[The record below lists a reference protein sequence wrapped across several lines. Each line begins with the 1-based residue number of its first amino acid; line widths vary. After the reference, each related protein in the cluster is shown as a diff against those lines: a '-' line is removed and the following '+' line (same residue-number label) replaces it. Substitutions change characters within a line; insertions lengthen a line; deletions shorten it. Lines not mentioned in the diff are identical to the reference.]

1 MDFYQVV
8 DQVVELLRHR
18 GRVSYRALQRQFGL
32 DDAYLEDLKAELI
45 VAQRLAVDEHG
56 QVLVWTGGATSTMPL
71 QAVSA
76 TPPDTPL
83 SPEAGHGDSGGIRLY
98 GALHLAL
105 VLLQHEGRLTYRTLM
120 QLCGLDQALMEAVR
134 DELLFK
140 RVARDEHGQGLVWRD
155 EVSAGRASPLATMGA
170 ADRLE
175 TPPVG
180 LPAIVPAHD
189 PTTAMDSTPAAAPSP
204 WAATADDSHPPT
216 SPDVS
221 GTASEAVRRA
231 HEAERRQLTVLFCD
245 LVGSTMLSGQL
256 DPEDLRAVV
265 RAYQETAAVVIQR
278 YEGHIAQYLGD
289 GLLVYFGYPQAHED
303 DAQRAVHTGVE
314 LVEAIGGLNTRL
326 EASYGVQLAVRLGIH
341 TGPVVVGDI
350 GGGGRHEQLALGE
363 TPNIAARL
371 EGLAAPNTVVI
382 SPVTARLVR
391 QTFVL
396 EDLGASALK
405 GVAEPMAVWRVLGP
419 RTPSRHDDEAT
430 PNRTPFL
437 VGRDEELGLLR
448 RRWEQSKEG
457 LGQVVLLSGAAGLG
471 KSSLVAALRAQ
482 VGREGYARLTLR
494 CSPYYTNSA
503 LYPVIEHLQQVLQ
516 FERTDPP
523 ETKLAKLEQGLQTY
537 RLPREEVVPLFG
549 ALLAVPLPAERY
561 PARNVSPQQQRQQT
575 QDALVAWLLEEATR
589 QPVLAVWEDLHWA
602 DPTTLELLGLLVEQ
616 TPTAAML
623 HVLTFRP
630 EFSPPWPTRSHLTP
644 ITLNRLERPQVEA
657 LIAHLADGKALP
669 AEVVAHIVAK
679 TDGVPLYVEELTKM
693 LLASDLLRA
702 EAEHYV
708 LTGPLSTMAIPETLQ
723 DSLMARLDQLTTAKE
738 VAQLGAV
745 LGREFTYDMLRAV
758 SSQDEATVQDGL
770 ARLVAAELLYQR
782 GRPPRARYIFKHALI
797 QDAAYA
803 SLLRSTRQQVHQQ
816 VAQLLE
822 ARFPEI
828 VETQPELVAQHYT
841 AAGCAEQA
849 VPYWQRA
856 GEQASDRS
864 AYLEAISHLTTGIEL
879 LKTLPETPERTQH
892 ALTLHIA
899 LGAALQMAKGQ
910 AAPEVEHAYTQA
922 HALCQQVGETPE
934 LVPVLFGLW
943 RFYVA
948 RPQLHTARELGE
960 TLLRLA
966 QRADD
971 PALAVIA
978 HYALGLTWFC
988 LGALPAARQ
997 HLEEGIARYTPDQRR
1012 APVFRM
1018 GQDPGVG
1025 CRAYAALTLWL
1036 LGYPEQALARLHEAL
1051 ALAHELSHP
1060 FSLAFARCWAAFVSQ
1075 FRRDVPAVH
1084 EQAEAAVALSTEQG
1098 FPHWAA
1104 MGTSLRGW
1112 ALAMQGQGEAGM
1124 AQVRQGIAAW
1134 RATGAAL
1141 LVPYFCTVLA
1151 EVSDHLGHTE
1161 DGLQALAEAH
1171 TLVEQHEER
1180 WWEAEVCRL
1189 RGVLLLRQPGTPQA
1203 EAETWLQRALDVA
1216 RRQEAKSLE
1225 LRAAMS
1231 LSRLWQQQGK
1241 QQEAHDLLAEVYAW
1255 FTEGFDTAD
1264 LQDAKALLES
1274 LGHDR

>member
-1 MDFYQVV
+1 
-8 DQVVELLRHR
+8 
-18 GRVSYRALQRQFGL
+18 
-32 DDAYLEDLKAELI
+32 
-45 VAQRLAVDEHG
+45 
-56 QVLVWTGGATSTMPL
+56 
-71 QAVSA
+71 
-76 TPPDTPL
+76 
-83 SPEAGHGDSGGIRLY
+83 LY
-98 GALHLAL
+98 GALHLAR

-120 QLCGLDQALMEAVR
+120 QLCGLDPALMEAVR

-140 RVARDEHGQGLVWRD
+140 RVARDEHGQGLVWRGKA
-155 EVSAGRASPLATMGA
+155 SAEQAAPLVTMDA

-175 TPPVG
+175 MPAVDPPALVS
-180 LPAIVPAHD
+180 AYD
-189 PTTAMDSTPAAAPSP
+189 PTTTMDSAPAAVPLP
-204 WAATADDSHPPT
+204 GATVVDDSHLST
-216 SPDVS
+216 SPDVL
-221 GTASEAVRRA
+221 GTVSAAGRRA

-245 LVGSTMLSGQL
+245 LVGSTTLSGQL

-265 RAYQETAAVVIQR
+265 RAYQETAAGVIQR

-314 LVEAIGGLNTRL
+314 LVEAIAGLNMRL

-341 TGPVVVGDI
+341 TGPVVIGDI
-350 GGGGRHEQLALGE
+350 GSGGRHEQLALGE

-405 GVAEPMAVWRVLGP
+405 GVAEPLTVWRVLG
-419 RTPSRHDDEAT
+419 RHAPSQHDDEAT
-430 PNRTPFL
+430 PDRTPFL

-457 LGQVVLLSGAAGLG
+457 LGQVVLLSGAAGIG
-471 KSSLVAALRAQ
+471 KSSLMATLRTQ

-516 FERTDPP
+516 FERTDSH
-523 ETKLAKLEQGLQTY
+523 ETKLAKLEQGLQAC
-537 RLPREEVVPLFG
+537 RLPREEVVPLLG
-549 ALLAVPLPAERY
+549 ALLGMPFPTERY
-561 PARNVSPQQQRQQT
+561 PVRNLSPQQQRQQT
-575 QDALVAWLLEEATR
+575 LDALVAWLLEEASR

-602 DPTTLELLGLLVEQ
+602 DPTTIELLGLLVEQ
-616 TPTAAML
+616 APTAAML

-630 EFSPPWPTRSHLTP
+630 EFAPPWPTRSHLTP

-657 LIAHLADGKALP
+657 LIARLAGGKALP
-669 AEVVAHIVAK
+669 AEVVVHIVAK

-702 EAEHYV
+702 EAEHYA
-708 LTGPLSTMAIPETLQ
+708 LTGPLSAMAIPETLQ
-723 DSLMARLDQLTTAKE
+723 DSLMARLDQLATAKE

-745 LGREFTYDMLRAV
+745 LGREFVYDMLMAV

-770 ARLVAAELLYQR
+770 TRLVAAELLYQR
-782 GRPPRARYIFKHALI
+782 GRPPRARYMFKHALI

-822 ARFPEI
+822 ARFSEI

-841 AAGCAEQA
+841 AAGCTERA
-849 VPYWQRA
+849 VVYWQRA
-856 GEQASDRS
+856 GEQASERS
-864 AYLEAISHLTTGIEL
+864 AYVEAISHLTTGIEL
-879 LKTLPETPERTQH
+879 LKTLPETSAYTQQ
-892 ALTLHIA
+892 ALSLHIV
-899 LGAALQMAKGQ
+899 LGAALQIAKGL

-922 HALCQQVGETPE
+922 RALCQRVGETPQ

-943 RFYVA
+943 RFYAV
-948 RPQLHTARELGE
+948 RPQLRTAREIGE

-966 QRADD
+966 QHAED
-971 PALAVIA
+971 PTLAVVA
-978 HYALGLTWFC
+978 HTALGCTWFN
-988 LGALPAARQ
+988 LGAFPVACQ
-997 HLEEGIARYTPDQRR
+997 HLEEAIARYTPDQHR
-1012 APVFRM
+1012 APVFHM
-1018 GQDPGVG
+1018 GLDPDVV
-1025 CRAYAALTLWL
+1025 CRPFAALTLWV
-1036 LGYPEQALARLHEAL
+1036 LGYPAQALARLLEAL

-1060 FSLAFARCWAAFVSQ
+1060 PSLAFARCFAAFVSQ
-1075 FRRDVPAVH
+1075 FRRDVPAVL
-1084 EQAEAAVALSTEQG
+1084 EQAEAAVAFSTTQG
-1098 FPHWAA
+1098 FPLWAA
-1104 MGTSLRGW
+1104 WGTSMHGW
-1112 ALAMQGQGEAGM
+1112 ALAMQGQGEEGI
-1124 AQVRQGIAAW
+1124 AQVHQGITAG

-1141 LVPYFCTVLA
+1141 HVPYMCTMLA
-1151 EVSDHLGHTE
+1151 DVSAHLGRPV
-1161 DGLQALAEAH
+1161 DGLQALAEAY
-1171 TLVEQHEER
+1171 TLIEQHEER
-1180 WWEAEVCRL
+1180 YWEAEVCRL

-1203 EAETWLQRALDVA
+1203 EAEAWLQQALDVA

-1241 QQEAHDLLAEVYAW
+1241 RQEAHDLLAEVYTW

-1264 LQDAKALLES
+1264 LQDAKALLEA
-1274 LGHDR
+1274 LGA